1 MLDKIN
7 DPPYFVH
14 HKDRF
19 WVGMMFIVYIEEMM
33 FRTKFGN
40 EIYWLHLLFHKDFL
54 EYTVFPFKYGAK
66 VGNEVYWL
74 HLLFPKDFGVHS
86 ISIFKRPSLEIFHK
100 C

>member
-1 MLDKIN
+1 MLDKTN

-40 EIYWLHLLFHKDFL
+40 EIYRLHLLFHKDFWSTQYFRSNMEKKLAMKFIDFICRFLKIL
-54 EYTVFPFKYGAK
+54 EYTVFPF
-66 VGNEVYWL
+66 L
-74 HLLFPKDFGVHS
+74 KD
-86 ISIFKRPSLEIFHK
+86 PL
-100 C
+100 